1 MGGIIRIHEAIS
13 GILSKE
19 QPFAFC
25 HDSFRRFLSILT
37 GLTLMPFSGLTH
49 PFCLRLLSSLA

>member
-19 QPFAFC
+19 QLFVFC
-25 HDSFRRFLSILT
+25 HDGFRRFFSILEEVFLFRRSP
-37 GLTLMPFSGLTH
+37 G
-49 PFCLRLLSSLA
+49 

>member
-19 QPFAFC
+19 RLFAFY
-25 HDSFRRFLSILT
+25 HDGFRRFLSILT
-37 GLTLMPFSGLTH
+37 CLTLMPVSGLTH